1 MYARYHFLF
10 FLSSSSIF
18 NATVH
23 LLSLVLSVCIVYLS
37 SYRHKYKIYMYISF
51 STYMLILLF
60 VFLYRFYTIYLS
72 FFSFVQSNMFSLF
85 ACNNLYKLNP
95 LPYVTT
101 SSPIPSWTQI
111 DTACGVCVCVCV
123 CVPLQNGRKN
133 NSTKEWTHPSVSKLT
148 HILKLSTNRETERKR
163 EKERPSKCIRNI
175 IID

>member
-1 MYARYHFLF
+1 
-10 FLSSSSIF
+10 
-18 NATVH
+18 
-23 LLSLVLSVCIVYLS
+23 
-37 SYRHKYKIYMYISF
+37 MYISF

-111 DTACGVCVCVCV
+111 DTVCGVCVCVCA
-123 CVPLQNGRKN
+123 LA
-133 NSTKEWTHPSVSKLT
+133 EWQ
-148 HILKLSTNRETERKR
+148 
-163 EKERPSKCIRNI
+163 EKQLN
-175 IID
+175 